1 MATLS
6 SVKHRAETVMV
17 PLFFFFL
24 LLLLSI
30 VVGQLTWLFTQNL
43 QLSILSG
50 SAAAVIFYVWWF
62 LYQWQTNVTWLCRIQ
77 MIFFGAGALS
87 ANHAFIDDALPWTVK
102 KRTEEAIKTA
112 EEIIKGASKNL
123 VENRHVLDKYL
134 GSHASQQTRRNP
146 FEVGGENQ
154 EQEVII
160 LFSDIRGFTA
170 MTEKLTSK
178 ETMRVLNQIYSLLGS
193 TLASYG
199 GEINKFI
206 GDAILAHFK
215 RSGTNPRAEAEKVVQ
230 AALEMQEK
238 FAASVRK
245 NNDLNI
251 RMVKIGL
258 GIGIASGKAIMANLG
273 SENRMEFSVIGDT
286 VNTASL
292 LCGLAHEGE
301 VLINEDL
308 ALLVTDKYHM
318 ESRMPVQLKDNK
330 ESTTPYCVFGSME
343 NRASIKQPPANQDNF
358 FSLEQDKN

>member
-6 SVKHRAETVMV
+6 SVKHRAETVMG

-24 LLLLSI
+24 LILLSI
-30 VVGQLTWLFTQNL
+30 VIGQLSWLFTQNAL
-43 QLSILSG
+43 LSILVG
-50 SAAAVIFYVWWF
+50 VAAAAVFSVWWF

-87 ANHAFIDDALPWTVK
+87 TDYVFVDDALPWTVK
-102 KRTEEAIKTA
+102 KRTAEAIKTA
-112 EEIIKGASKNL
+112 ADIIKGASKNL

-134 GSHASQQTRRNP
+134 GSHASRQVRRNP
-146 FEVGGENQ
+146 FEVGGESQ
-154 EQEVII
+154 DQQDVII

-178 ETMRVLNQIYSLLGS
+178 ETMRVLNHIYSLLGT
-193 TLASYG
+193 TLASHG

-206 GDAILAHFK
+206 GDAILAYFK
-215 RSGTNPRAEAEKVVQ
+215 RSGTNPRADAEKVVK

-238 FAASVRK
+238 FAAAVRR

-292 LCGLAHEGE
+292 LCGLAYEGE

-318 ESRMPVQLKDNK
+318 ESRMPVQLKDKK

-343 NRASIKQPPANQDNF
+343 NRASIKHPTAAQEENPLTFKED
-358 FSLEQDKN
+358 

>member
-17 PLFFFFL
+17 PLFFFCL

-30 VVGQLTWLFTQNL
+30 VIGQLTWLFTANQWL
-43 QLSILSG
+43 ALG
-50 SAAAVIFYVWWF
+50 VGGATAAVLSLWWF

-87 ANHAFIDDALPWTVK
+87 TEYTFVDDALPWTVK
-102 KRTEEAIKTA
+102 KRTQEAFKTA
-112 EEIIKGASKNL
+112 EAIIKGANKNL

-134 GSHASQQTRRNP
+134 GSHASRQVRKNP
-146 FEVGGENQ
+146 FDVGGDSQN
-154 EQEVII
+154 QEVII

-178 ETMRVLNQIYSLLGS
+178 ETMRVLNQIYSLLGA
-193 TLASYG
+193 TLANYG

-206 GDAILAHFK
+206 GDAILAYFK
-215 RSGTNPRAEAEKVVQ
+215 RSEKNPKEDAQKVIK

-238 FAASVRK
+238 FAAAVKR
-245 NNDLNI
+245 NNDLNV

-258 GIGIASGKAIMANLG
+258 GVGIASGKAIMANLG

-292 LCGLAHEGE
+292 LCGLAPEGE
-301 VLINEDL
+301 ILINEEL

-318 ESRMPVQLKDNK
+318 ESRMPVKIKDSN
-330 ESTTPYCVFGSME
+330 ETTTPYCVFGSME
-343 NRASIKQPPANQDNF
+343 NRATIKQPTIAPEENPLTFKED
-358 FSLEQDKN
+358 